1 MFIGEKIRELRIRNQ
16 LSQESI
22 AQLLDVSRQSVS
34 KWEKGLSKPST
45 DNLLRL
51 SEIFSVSVEDLID
64 NDIQFKKDYESTSFF
79 KEFLFRKKMLIPISI
94 FLGLFIVIFLFA
106 VVMKGYGYDT
116 NTVNFIAGLSGFFM
130 FCAYLIFLV
139 MILKYVY
146 KDCQMRHIQPIGYVL
161 VSITVVGFLFYLLIR
176 DDISK
181 EN

>member
-1 MFIGEKIRELRIRNQ
+1 MCIRDR
-16 LSQESI
+16 
-22 AQLLDVSRQSVS
+22 
-34 KWEKGLSKPST
+34 
-45 DNLLRL
+45 
-51 SEIFSVSVEDLID
+51 
-64 NDIQFKKDYESTSFF
+64 
-79 KEFLFRKKMLIPISI
+79 
-94 FLGLFIVIFLFA
+94 
-106 VVMKGYGYDT
+106 YGYDT